1 VEGEVRLVDCREE
14 GGVTVEIPQIFHA
27 GAWGTCSAESRYD
40 YDADRTEV
48 MLSTQA
54 CDGPT

>member
-1 VEGEVRLVDCREE
+1 MRLVDCREE

-27 GAWGTCSAESRYD
+27 GAWGTFCSAESRYD
-40 YDADRTEV
+40 YVADRTEV

>member
-1 VEGEVRLVDCREE
+1 MRLVDCREE

-54 CDGPT
+54 FDGPT